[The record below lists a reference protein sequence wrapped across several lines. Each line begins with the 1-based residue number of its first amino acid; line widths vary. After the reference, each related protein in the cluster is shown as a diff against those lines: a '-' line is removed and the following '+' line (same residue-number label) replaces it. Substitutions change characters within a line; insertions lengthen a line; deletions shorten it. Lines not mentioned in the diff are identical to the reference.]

1 MSYCCDGVII
11 LGRWPLP
18 RWSPLDQLLGLKL
31 RIYFKLKVL
40 VLGLMLIEKVVLI
53 SRVTLQVIVVVK
65 VKVQFQVLGL
75 IVYVAF

>member
-1 MSYCCDGVII
+1 MEWSFWAAGHSQDGPS
-11 LGRWPLP
+11 WPAIRVEVADL
-18 RWSPLDQLLGLKL
+18 
-31 RIYFKLKVL
+31 FEVKVL

-65 VKVQFQVLGL
+65 VQFQVLGL